1 MSWELVTVTV
11 AAIAGFVAL
20 VKVTLPYLVARTEV
34 QRKLAALDQV
44 NKRLDVVESRLAG
57 PRLPVGLP
65 GRRTA

>member
-1 MSWELVTVTV
+1 MSWQEVTVVV
-11 AAIAGFVAL
+11 AAIAGVVGLVRVVLPFV
-20 VKVTLPYLVARTEV
+20 VVRTEV